1 MAPGAKRG
9 ISMKKTFPVICFL
22 VAVLP
27 GAVFPQSL
35 DDKIGAAVKGLE
47 QSLRYEVIVEAPLIQ
62 GTAAASPFSEYLR
75 GLIRHYAVNSP
86 AFTVLEGSRSVPQGI
101 ITGRYIET
109 NGIVKVTLRL
119 LAVPD
124 IEKASTRFEVPAAE
138 LADLGIDWTTP
149 QNIGTQEEA
158 EEQYAAVTE
167 LENEL
172 TNTASLDFEARLN
185 SDSGLYYDGDYMT
198 VAVRAA
204 QDCYMVIHHIDVND
218 VSQLIF
224 PNRGDADNFLKKD
237 ETRTFFEGPTRLR
250 LHEPF
255 GQEHLFITVSTEQFD
270 NLEAKMLDPV
280 PAPGFNDAL
289 RQTRGATVEML
300 PVSKDLRYFTRGL
313 SFSIWPLCRT
323 DFEFADPA
331 HALQETAEELRKN
344 GGTFEGNDREGFFIV
359 DGEKVDYRV
368 QGGIITLITR
378 LPPEAVPRS
387 VTRSLNPP
395 LQIDLSMPSSSIA
408 RQIAITGSKIRDT
421 GGIFTGDENGG
432 LFEVKNPVEITGN
445 YQAAHENVTVL
456 ITKYP
461 ALFAGVIKSK
471 IKEYFSE

>member
-1 MAPGAKRG
+1 
-9 ISMKKTFPVICFL
+9 MKKTFPVIWFL
-22 VAVLP
+22 AAVLP

-47 QSLRYEVIVEAPLIQ
+47 QSLRYEVVVEAPLIQ
-62 GTAAASPFSEYLR
+62 GTAAATPFSEYLW
-75 GLIRHYAVNSP
+75 GTIRHYAVNSP

-101 ITGRYIET
+101 IRGHYIET
-109 NGIVKVTLRL
+109 NGVVKVTFRL

-124 IEKASTRFEVPAAE
+124 IEKASTRFEVSAAE

-149 QNIGTQEEA
+149 QNIGTREEA

-185 SDSGLYYDGDYMT
+185 SDSGIYYDGEYMT
-198 VAVRAA
+198 VTIWAK
-204 QDCYMVIHHIDVND
+204 QDCYAVIHHIDVND

-224 PNRGDADNFLKKD
+224 PNRGDTDNFLKKD
-237 ETRTFFEGPTRLR
+237 ETRTLFEGPTRLR

-270 NLEAKMLDPV
+270 NLEVKMLAPV

-313 SFSIWPLCRT
+313 SFSIWPLCRS
-323 DFEFADPA
+323 DFEFANPVQ
-331 HALQETAEELRKN
+331 ALQETADEVRKN
-344 GGTFEGNDREGFFIV
+344 GGTFEGNEREGFFIL
-359 DGEKVDYRV
+359 DDEKVNYRV
-368 QGGIITLITR
+368 QGSIITFITR
-378 LPPEAVPRS
+378 LPPEAVSRS
-387 VTRSLNPP
+387 VTRGVTQP
-395 LQIDLSMPSSSIA
+395 LKIDLSIPNSSIP
-408 RQIAITGSKIRDT
+408 RQIALTGSKIRDT
-421 GGIFTGDENGG
+421 GGIFTGDINGG
-432 LFEVKNPVEITGN
+432 LFEVKKPVEITGN
-445 YQAAHENVTVL
+445 YHVAHENVTVL